1 MTVVFTR
8 FFFVRIR
15 NVFFFFSLPNF
26 KKQILCGIRYY
37 LRQATNPTARH
48 R

>member
-15 NVFFFFSLPNF
+15 NVFFSLPNF
-26 KKQILCGIRYY
+26 IKQILCGMRYY
-37 LRQATNPTARH
+37 LREATNPTARH